1 MADQPTDVDAPAECR
16 TCGGLR
22 RVARRYDS
30 GQRYTRGARIRAA
43 ALVPCPDCVPKQL
56 EERKPDA

>member
-1 MADQPTDVDAPAECR
+1 MTDHPTDVDEPAECA
-16 TCGGLR
+16 TCGGMR

-43 ALVPCPDCVPKQL
+43 ALVPCPTCTTPR
-56 EERKPDA
+56 EIER